1 MIVKASDK
9 NSIMKE
15 KWIKEGK
22 RIKNE
27 ATP

>member
-1 MIVKASDK
+1 MIVKALDK
-9 NSIMKE
+9 NSNMKE
-15 KWIKEGK
+15 KWIKEGQ